1 MYKMYR
7 ELPIFQALFDAL
19 EELCDE
25 ENCSGGGSSCGA
37 SLYLPLH
44 MAPVVVH
51 TFDRVMME
59 RFQSSST
66 EFSFK
71 GKLQTYKILQEHSWF
86 ILSNAVITRGTCQK
100 FKRSN
105 EVARCK
111 KLLVRCY
118 DPFAEAAYQPSEVQ
132 TNCPYTLEVVEK
144 EKKRKKKA
152 APSTGAGRGRPKKK
166 QAKREGEFDPTMFA
180 TVIVNKDKVVKE
192 DLKADW
198 RRPLPYNEK
207 LRRAKTD
214 EERQALAVAQV
225 GVKEALKGRF
235 RKNVVEYPH
244 RCVEAPQPRP
254 ILDLAAVNGKSMIS
268 EERNYAVVMGSLE
281 QSLAAWASSAGGT
294 LALAPHNIHVAQGG
308 KEGRDSYTTR
318 RKDNIGHLTIN
329 MTKAEAGQGSSSSLD
344 VSLESDEAASPIQE
358 RNRERSPSL
367 SPLRAS
373 PRALSPSSSPPR
385 QPPAKSHGGL
395 KAQKLD
401 HKPHNSLGAFKIPKK
416 VSDSSSREIAAA
428 PLDDE
433 VMKSSHE
440 VMKPMVEVIKL
451 ESSSCE
457 EEEECNKTSRIITMG
472 DEVEEKTSRT
482 ITLNEGDDQEPTSDV
497 VECLLNDSKE
507 EEAEKVL
514 RTHKEEELQGGESK
528 AKEEEEEKLVDDLLE
543 ESIEENVKEEDEF
556 GFLDDLMMDLKENP
570 TEAAQVEDIQQE
582 EELQDDD
589 LLANL

>member
-1 MYKMYR
+1 
-7 ELPIFQALFDAL
+7 
-19 EELCDE
+19 
-25 ENCSGGGSSCGA
+25 
-37 SLYLPLH
+37 

-86 ILSNAVITRGTCQK
+86 VLSNAVITRGTCQK
-100 FKRSN
+100 FRKSN

-111 KLLVRCY
+111 KLLVRWY
-118 DPFAEAAYQPSEVQ
+118 NPFAEAAYEPSEVR

-144 EKKRKKKA
+144 VKKRKKT
-152 APSTGAGRGRPKKK
+152 APSTGVGRGRPKKK

-192 DLKADW
+192 DVQADW
-198 RRPLPYNEK
+198 RRPQPYNEK

-244 RCVEAPQPRP
+244 RCVEAPRPRP
-254 ILDLAAVNGKSMIS
+254 IIDLASVKGSTLIS

-281 QSLAAWASSAGGT
+281 QSLAAWASTAGGT
-294 LALAPHNIHVAQGG
+294 LALAPHNIHVVQGG
-308 KEGRDSYTTR
+308 KGEGRDSYTTR

-329 MTKAEAGQGSSSSLD
+329 MTKVEAGHGSSSSLD
-344 VSLESDEAASPIQE
+344 VSLESKEAASPIQDW
-358 RNRERSPSL
+358 NRKRSVSL
-367 SPLRAS
+367 SPRRPS
-373 PRALSPSSSPPR
+373 PQALSPSFSPPR
-385 QPPAKSHGGL
+385 PPHVKSHVGL

-416 VSDSSSREIAAA
+416 VSNASGIEVASA

-433 VMKSSHE
+433 VMKSTHE
-440 VMKPMVEVIKL
+440 VMKSMVEVIKL

-457 EEEECNKTSRIITMG
+457 EEEECNKTN
-472 DEVEEKTSRT
+472 RT
-482 ITLNEGDDQEPTSDV
+482 ISINEGDDQEPTSDM
-497 VECLLNDSKE
+497 VECLLDDSKE
-507 EEAEKVL
+507 EEADKVL
-514 RTHKEEELQGGESK
+514 STHKEEGLHGVESE
-528 AKEEEEEKLVDDLLE
+528 AKEEEEKLVDDLLE
-543 ESIEENVKEEDEF
+543 ESIEENAKEEDEF

-570 TEAAQVEDIQQE
+570 TEAAQVEDVQQE
-582 EELQDDD
+582 EELQEDD

>member
-1 MYKMYR
+1 MRKVSEMYKMYR

-19 EELCDE
+19 EELCEE
-25 ENCSGGGSSCGA
+25 ENCSGEGSTCGT

-51 TFDRVMME
+51 MFDRVMME

-86 ILSNAVITRGTCQK
+86 VLSNAVITRGTCQK
-100 FKRSN
+100 FRKSN

-118 DPFAEAAYQPSEVQ
+118 NPFAEAAYEPSEVR

-207 LRRAKTD
+207 LRRAKTE

-244 RCVEAPQPRP
+244 RCVEAPRPRP
-254 ILDLAAVNGKSMIS
+254 IIDLASVKGSTLIS

-281 QSLAAWASSAGGT
+281 QSLATWACSAGGT

-308 KEGRDSYTTR
+308 KEEGRDSYTTR

-329 MTKAEAGQGSSSSLD
+329 MTKVEAGQGSSSSLD
-344 VSLESDEAASPIQE
+344 VSLESYEADSPIQE
-358 RNRERSPSL
+358 SNRQRSLSL
-367 SPLRAS
+367 SPRRSS
-373 PRALSPSSSPPR
+373 PRALSPSSSPL
-385 QPPAKSHGGL
+385 PPPTKPHGGL

-416 VSDSSSREIAAA
+416 VSNASGIEVASA

-440 VMKPMVEVIKL
+440 VMKSMVEVIKL
-451 ESSSCE
+451 DSSSCE
-457 EEEECNKTSRIITMG
+457 EEEECNKTNR
-472 DEVEEKTSRT
+472 TSS
-482 ITLNEGDDQEPTSDV
+482 INEGDNQEPTSDM
-497 VECLLNDSKE
+497 VECLLDDSKE
-507 EEAEKVL
+507 EEAEEVL
-514 RTHKEEELQGGESK
+514 SKHKEEELQGVESK
-528 AKEEEEEKLVDDLLE
+528 AKEEDEELVDDLLE
-543 ESIEENVKEEDEF
+543 ESIEENAKEEDEF

>member
-1 MYKMYR
+1 
-7 ELPIFQALFDAL
+7 
-19 EELCDE
+19 
-25 ENCSGGGSSCGA
+25 
-37 SLYLPLH
+37 

-51 TFDRVMME
+51 AFDRVMME

-71 GKLQTYKILQEHSWF
+71 GKLHTYKILQEHSWF
-86 ILSNAVITRGTCQK
+86 VLSNAVITRGTCQK
-100 FKRSN
+100 FRKSN

-118 DPFAEAAYQPSEVQ
+118 NPFAEAAYEPSEVR

-144 EKKRKKKA
+144 EKKKKKKA
-152 APSTGAGRGRPKKK
+152 APSTGVGRGRPKKK

-207 LRRAKTD
+207 LRRAKTE

-244 RCVEAPQPRP
+244 RCVEAPRPRP
-254 ILDLAAVNGKSMIS
+254 IIDLASVKGSTLIS
-268 EERNYAVVMGSLE
+268 QERNYAVVMGSLE
-281 QSLAAWASSAGGT
+281 QSLATWACSAGGT

-308 KEGRDSYTTR
+308 KEEGRDSYTTR

-329 MTKAEAGQGSSSSLD
+329 MTKVEAGQGSSSSMD
-344 VSLESDEAASPIQE
+344 VSLESNEAASPIQDW
-358 RNRERSPSL
+358 NKERSPSL
-367 SPLRAS
+367 SPRRPS

-385 QPPAKSHGGL
+385 PPPTKSHAGL
-395 KAQKLD
+395 EAQKLD

-416 VSDSSSREIAAA
+416 VSNASGKEVASA

-440 VMKPMVEVIKL
+440 VMKSMVEVIKL

-457 EEEECNKTSRIITMG
+457 EEEECNKSN
-472 DEVEEKTSRT
+472 RT
-482 ITLNEGDDQEPTSDV
+482 ISINEGDGQEPTSDM
-497 VECLLNDSKE
+497 VECLLDDSKE
-507 EEAEKVL
+507 EEAERSATNQIEL
-514 RTHKEEELQGGESK
+514 SQLTKEM
-528 AKEEEEEKLVDDLLE
+528 
-543 ESIEENVKEEDEF
+543 VK
-556 GFLDDLMMDLKENP
+556 NR
-570 TEAAQVEDIQQE
+570 QVTWWS
-582 EELQDDD
+582 
-589 LLANL
+589 A

>member
-1 MYKMYR
+1 
-7 ELPIFQALFDAL
+7 
-19 EELCDE
+19 
-25 ENCSGGGSSCGA
+25 
-37 SLYLPLH
+37 

-132 TNCPYTLEVVEK
+132 TNCPYTLEVVVK

-244 RCVEAPQPRP
+244 RCVEAPRHRP

-329 MTKAEAGQGSSSSLD
+329 MIKAEAGQGSSSSLD

-358 RNRERSPSL
+358 WNRERSPSL

-457 EEEECNKTSRIITMG
+457 EEEECNKT
-472 DEVEEKTSRT
+472 KRT
-482 ITLNEGDDQEPTSDV
+482 ISIKEGDDQEPTSDL
-497 VECLLNDSKE
+497 VECPLEEGKE

-514 RTHKEEELQGGESK
+514 SKAKEEVLQGVESK
-528 AKEEEEEKLVDDLLE
+528 AKEEEEELMDNLLE
-543 ESIEENVKEEDEF
+543 ESIEENVKEEDEEF

>member
-1 MYKMYR
+1 
-7 ELPIFQALFDAL
+7 
-19 EELCDE
+19 
-25 ENCSGGGSSCGA
+25 
-37 SLYLPLH
+37 

-71 GKLQTYKILQEHSWF
+71 GKLQNYKILQEHSWF
-86 ILSNAVITRGTCQK
+86 VLSNAVITRGTCQK
-100 FKRSN
+100 FRKSN

-111 KLLVRCY
+111 QLLVRCY
-118 DPFAEAAYQPSEVQ
+118 NPFAEAAYEPSEVR

-144 EKKRKKKA
+144 VKKRKKKT
-152 APSTGAGRGRPKKK
+152 APSTGSGRGRLKKK

-192 DLKADW
+192 DVKADW
-198 RRPLPYNEK
+198 RRPQPYNEK

-244 RCVEAPQPRP
+244 RCVEAPRPRP

-268 EERNYAVVMGSLE
+268 EERKYAVVMGSLE

-308 KEGRDSYTTR
+308 KEEGRDSYTTR

-329 MTKAEAGQGSSSSLD
+329 MTKVEAGQGSSSSLD
-344 VSLESDEAASPIQE
+344 VSLESKEAASPIQDW
-358 RNRERSPSL
+358 NRKRSVSL
-367 SPLRAS
+367 SPRRPS
-373 PRALSPSSSPPR
+373 PQALSPSSSPPR
-385 QPPAKSHGGL
+385 PPHVTSHASP
-395 KAQKLD
+395 KA
-401 HKPHNSLGAFKIPKK
+401 HNSLGAFKIPKK
-416 VSDSSSREIAAA
+416 VSNASGIEVASA

-433 VMKSSHE
+433 VMKSTNE
-440 VMKPMVEVIKL
+440 VMKSMVEVFKL

-457 EEEECNKTSRIITMG
+457 EEEECNKTN
-472 DEVEEKTSRT
+472 RT
-482 ITLNEGDDQEPTSDV
+482 ISINEGDNQEPTSDM
-497 VECLLNDSKE
+497 VECLLHDSGE

-514 RTHKEEELQGGESK
+514 SK
-528 AKEEEEEKLVDDLLE
+528 AKEEVL
-543 ESIEENVKEEDEF
+543 
-556 GFLDDLMMDLKENP
+556 
-570 TEAAQVEDIQQE
+570 QE
-582 EELQDDD
+582 
-589 LLANL
+589 

>member
-457 EEEECNKTSRIITMG
+457 EEEECNKT
-472 DEVEEKTSRT
+472 KRT
-482 ITLNEGDDQEPTSDV
+482 ISIKEGDDQEPTSDL
-497 VECLLNDSKE
+497 VECPLEEGKE

-514 RTHKEEELQGGESK
+514 SKAKEEVLQGVESK
-528 AKEEEEEKLVDDLLE
+528 AKEEEEELMDNLLE

-570 TEAAQVEDIQQE
+570 TGAGQEEDIQQE

-589 LLANL
+589 LLAYL